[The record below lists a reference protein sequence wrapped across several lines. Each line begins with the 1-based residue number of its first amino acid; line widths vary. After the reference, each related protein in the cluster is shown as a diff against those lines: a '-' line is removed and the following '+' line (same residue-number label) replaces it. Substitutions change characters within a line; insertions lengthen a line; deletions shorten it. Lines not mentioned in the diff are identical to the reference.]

1 MCIRDR
7 EGILPEHDTIIIDE
21 AHNLVDTAYN
31 QLQKSINAI
40 PIISAIERIDPENKS
55 ATFWKKQLDYVSSKK
70 KSLSDLIIDLHELI
84 ARCKLKANT
93 LFDEI
98 IFNVK
103 SRFNPSSKYAEKYII
118 YDLKE

>member
-1 MCIRDR
+1 M
-7 EGILPEHDTIIIDE
+7 
-21 AHNLVDTAYN
+21 
-31 QLQKSINAI
+31 
-40 PIISAIERIDPENKS
+40 
-55 ATFWKKQLDYVSSKK
+55 DYVSSKK

-103 SRFNPSSKYAEKYII
+103 SRFNSSSKYAEKYII
-118 YDLKE
+118 YDLKEEYGIFDNEFQLLKADIGSILEILSSFNMQIKSIDEMNSEFSEILT